1 VILMRIETFIHKGV
15 KKDGTFKGDL
25 GSVEVDGGISISDV
39 HGGCGSPGCKCSPGH
54 WICYSMPRD
63 KSGVVRGC
71 TIWFDSREELLD
83 YLGLADRGDY
93 RRK

>member
-1 VILMRIETFIHKGV
+1 MILMRIETFIHKGV

-54 WICYSMPRD
+54 L
-63 KSGVVRGC
+63 SGSPNCGSAPSSSAGNITPV
-71 TIWFDSREELLD
+71 SRFNGRLS
-83 YLGLADRGDY
+83 YHTQ
-93 RRK
+93 